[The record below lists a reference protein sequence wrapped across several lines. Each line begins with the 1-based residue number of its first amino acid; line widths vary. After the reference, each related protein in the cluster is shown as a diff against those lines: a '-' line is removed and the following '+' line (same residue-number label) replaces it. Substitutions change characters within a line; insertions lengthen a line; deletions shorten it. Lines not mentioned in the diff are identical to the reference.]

1 VALILSVVET
11 RKGVISQ
18 ASLGALEVGR
28 QVASARGA
36 TLYAVMLLPVYDR
49 LQQDLVAQLSAYRA
63 DRVILVTGVR
73 EPPCHGTWVRSLVEV
88 VDRFP
93 PAFLLWGASS
103 LAAELAPYLGI
114 HLKGIYA
121 PLCTI
126 DTEPQLKIN
135 WIRPGTRESTEFFE
149 EDLENAVVALVHHG
163 PRRPPAATSEIEVIA
178 IRAGDGDAAD
188 GKNAE
193 GGANA
198 ADGANAA
205 GDANAADGANAAGDG
220 ATQDARLF
228 SPSGEKTVDRTGHRA
243 SEEAPLFPV
252 RVVPVAEIPYGS
264 DTIVAIG
271 RLAAGHEDAV
281 AGWCAREEWP
291 LLRMHDGPGPG
302 IGWWK
307 TSVMSM
313 ERVILIGCDPEEF
326 ELCEAQLPT
335 TARWLCLGC
344 EPVPAETGIPRVRF
358 VSGSLKDTL
367 PQLFEQEL

>member
-1 VALILSVVET
+1 MALILSIVET

-36 TLYAVMLLPVYDR
+36 TLYAVLLLPVYDR

-63 DRVILVTGVR
+63 DRVILVTGVQ

-178 IRAGDGDAAD
+178 IRAGGVDAAGGGITTD
-188 GKNAE
+188 GSPGEDVVAVGSSGE
-193 GGANA
+193 DA
-198 ADGANAA
+198 AAVGSPGEED
-205 GDANAADGANAAGDG
+205 
-220 ATQDARLF
+220 RLF
-228 SPSGEKTVDRTGHRA
+228 SPSGEKTADRTHPRG
-243 SEEAPLFPV
+243 SEESTLFPV
-252 RVVPVAEIPYGS
+252 RVVPVAEFPYGS
-264 DTIVAIG
+264 DTVVAIG
-271 RLAAGHEDAV
+271 RLAAGHEDAI
-281 AGWCAREEWP
+281 AQWCAREEWP
-291 LLRMHDGPGPG
+291 LVRLHDGPGPG
-302 IGWWK
+302 IGW
-307 TSVMSM
+307 
-313 ERVILIGCDPEEF
+313 
-326 ELCEAQLPT
+326 
-335 TARWLCLGC
+335 
-344 EPVPAETGIPRVRF
+344 
-358 VSGSLKDTL
+358 
-367 PQLFEQEL
+367 